1 MYEKLGGELEKFN
14 ASEGW
19 LHRWKLR
26 HGIRH
31 VTIAGEKLSADDD
44 AAKDFVQK
52 FEQFVTEHNL
62 VADQI
67 YNVDETGLNYK
78 MLPKTTL
85 AAKNEPVL
93 GTKLAKDRLTI
104 ATCSN
109 ASGSHKMSLF
119 VIEKSKKPRKSK
131 HGNASGL
138 LSQSVLCLDGCCI
151 V

>member
-1 MYEKLGGELEKFN
+1 MGGELEKFN

-19 LHRWKLR
+19 LHRWKKR

-31 VTIAGEKLSADDD
+31 VIIVGEKLSADDG
-44 AAKDFVQK
+44 AAKDFVVQK
-52 FEQFVTEHNL
+52 FEKLVTEHNL

-78 MLPKTTL
+78 MLPKKTL
-85 AAKNEPVL
+85 AAKNELVL

-109 ASGSHKMSLF
+109 ASGNHKM
-119 VIEKSKKPRKSK
+119 P
-131 HGNASGL
+131 
-138 LSQSVLCLDGCCI
+138 
-151 V
+151 